1 MHKSDGNSGER
12 ERHQA
17 DDTVSDR
24 KTLVRW
30 LSPPKDQSMETIGLL
45 ALLVLVPL
53 LSLLTYV
60 TTKV

>member
-17 DDTVSDR
+17 DDEVSDHR
-24 KTLVRW
+24 ALVRW
-30 LSPPKDQSMETIGLL
+30 LSPDDQRTGTIGLL

>member
-17 DDTVSDR
+17 DDERCPTTSLGS
-24 KTLVRW
+24 LVIT
-30 LSPPKDQSMETIGLL
+30 PKDQRMGTIGLL
-45 ALLVLVPL
+45 PLLVLVPL